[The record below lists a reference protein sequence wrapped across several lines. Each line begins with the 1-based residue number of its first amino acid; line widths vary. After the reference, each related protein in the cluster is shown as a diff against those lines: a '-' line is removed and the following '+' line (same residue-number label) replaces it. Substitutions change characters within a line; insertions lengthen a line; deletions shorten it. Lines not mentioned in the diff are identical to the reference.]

1 MGLFRSALGLV
12 WMLGEL
18 REGGSSQPTEGH
30 GRREHPSE
38 AVDVARD
45 DIVNIKAVAY

>member
-12 WMLGEL
+12 WVLGEL
-18 REGGSSQPTEGH
+18 REGGSSQPAEGH
-30 GRREHPSE
+30 GRSEDPSE

-45 DIVNIKAVAY
+45 DIVSIKAVAY

>member
-45 DIVNIKAVAY
+45 DIVNIKTVAY